1 MRIPLFAAAAV
12 ALAGLAVAQED
23 DVFAFIPEGG
33 RTLLERLNHQG
44 MPEELAEAIASQ
56 HASAEE
62 WTTQLSGA
70 GLNQWDAATL
80 AEYLEAYAPLDPAG
94 DLPRDG
100 RDLVLGNCQFCHIIT
115 VTVTQD
121 RTREAWLGTL
131 NSPSHIEIE
140 LDQTE
145 RELLADYLVL
155 NAGIPIDQIPPE
167 LRAGG
172 ASY

>member
-1 MRIPLFAAAAV
+1 MRTPLIAVTSV

-23 DVFAFIPEGG
+23 DVFAFIPDGG
-33 RTLLERLNHQG
+33 RTILERLHHQG
-44 MPEELAEAIASQ
+44 IPGELAAAMASQ
-56 HASAEE
+56 QATVEE
-62 WTTQLSGA
+62 WKAQLSGA
-70 GLNQWDAATL
+70 GLDQWDAATL
-80 AEYLEAYAPLDPAG
+80 AEYLEAYAPLDPGG
-94 DLPRDG
+94 DLPQDG
-100 RDLVLGNCQFCHIIT
+100 RDLALANCQFCHIIT

-131 NSPSHIEIE
+131 NSPSHVEID

>member
-1 MRIPLFAAAAV
+1 MRTVWIAAGAV
-12 ALAGLAVAQED
+12 TLAGLAVAQED
-23 DVFAFIPEGG
+23 DVFAFIPAGG
-33 RTLLERLNHQG
+33 RTILERLNERG
-44 MPEELAEAIASQ
+44 LPEGLAEAIASQ
-56 HASAEE
+56 QIPAEAWRAELSA
-62 WTTQLSGA
+62 A
-70 GLNQWDAATL
+70 GLDQWDAATL

-100 RDLVLGNCQFCHIIT
+100 RDLVLENCQFCHIIT
-115 VTVTQD
+115 VSVTQD
-121 RTREAWLGTL
+121 RTREAWLRTL
-131 NSPSHIEIE
+131 NSPSHTEIK

>member
-1 MRIPLFAAAAV
+1 MRPLWVAAGVA

-23 DVFAFIPEGG
+23 DVFDFVPDGG
-33 RTLLERLNHQG
+33 RTILERMQSDGIPGGLAAAIR
-44 MPEELAEAIASQ
+44 AEA
-56 HASAEE
+56 ASAEDWKPRLE
-62 WTTQLSGA
+62 EA
-70 GLNQWDAATL
+70 GLDQWDAATL
-80 AEYLEAYAPLDPAG
+80 AEYLEAYAPMDPAG

-100 RDLVLGNCQFCHIIT
+100 RDLALALCQSCHIIT

-121 RTREAWLGTL
+121 RTREAWLGTF
-131 NSPSHIEIE
+131 NSPSHVEIDMTE
-140 LDQTE
+140 TE
-145 RELLADYLVL
+145 RNLLADYLVL